1 MDGSSPLRSP
11 ADVPFYTTDPSLV
24 LANSGETSLSVG
36 LNIVICIK
44 QVPETTEVEFDKET
58 GRLKREGVAA
68 VINPFDE
75 YAIETGLRLKE
86 KHGGKVK
93 AISMGPPMAEQSLR
107 DAIAMGCDE
116 GILVSDRVF
125 GGADTWATSLTLAK
139 SIQLTGPHDIIICG
153 LKTTDGDTGQTGPE
167 MAEHL
172 GEPCISY
179 VSKIL
184 DVKDGKVTLKRNLD
198 DGVETLE
205 ASLPLIIT
213 VSKDV
218 GQPRLATLR
227 GRLAAKKATIKMIT
241 NKEIGMNPKELGL
254 DGSYT
259 RVTKIF
265 TPEPHA
271 GGKIIEGTADQLAD
285 AIYAKLKEAKIV

>member
-1 MDGSSPLRSP
+1 MS
-11 ADVPFYTTDPSLV
+11 
-24 LANSGETSLSVG
+24 TSF
-36 LNIVICIK
+36 NIIICIK

-75 YAIETGLRLKE
+75 YALETGLRFKE
-86 KHGGKVK
+86 KYGGRVKVL
-93 AISMGPPMAEQSLR
+93 SMGPPMAEQALR
-107 DAIAMGCDE
+107 DSIAMGADE
-116 GILVSDRVF
+116 GWLVTDRVF

-139 SIQLTGPHDIIICG
+139 AIQYIGSYDIIICG

-172 GEPCISY
+172 DAPCISY
-179 VSKIL
+179 VSQII
-184 DVKDGKVTLKRNLD
+184 DVKDRKVMLKRNLD

-213 VSKDV
+213 VSKDI

-227 GRLAAKKATIKMIT
+227 GRLAAKKAVIKQIT
-241 NKEIGMNPKELGL
+241 NREMGMNPNELGL

-271 GGKIIEGTADQLAD
+271 GGEVIEGSPDQLAE
-285 AIYAKLKEAKIV
+285 AIYQKLREAKIV